1 MYEHVLN
8 CMSVNER
15 ARSNGISTISPE
27 LCDSCVHT
35 THPFKHKIILFSH
48 SQVWRLQN
56 THTHLHNCMLIH
68 ELERERAR
76 IH

>member
-1 MYEHVLN
+1 MCEHVLN
-8 CMSVNER
+8 CMSVNVSAHEVMVFQQYR
-15 ARSNGISTISPE
+15 RNYVIAVCT
-27 LCDSCVHT
+27 LHT
-35 THPFKHKIILFSH
+35 HLNIKSFFFSH

-68 ELERERAR
+68 ERERAR